1 MVRSAATLSGV
12 DKDEYQRMAD
22 NGEHHW
28 WYRSTRALLK
38 QLIEPHLPTGN
49 EALYL
54 DAAGGTGATGGW
66 LTTTA
71 PTVLADFEAFVLEA
85 ARTAYPGYLPARAD
99 INHLP
104 FADDAFDVVLCV
116 TALCHRMN
124 PDPAAI
130 VAEFC
135 RVAKP
140 GALIC
145 LMEPGGG
152 DWLWRSHDDVTQSA
166 RRFSVGTL
174 RGLATGAG
182 LDVIK
187 ATGAYSFLVP
197 PAYAMHLFER
207 GKGKSDVGRN
217 QSGLGGTLALAA
229 RAERRLL
236 RRFNVPVGLSSI
248 VVARCPG

>member
-1 MVRSAATLSGV
+1 
-12 DKDEYQRMAD
+12 MAE

-38 QLIEPHLPTGN
+38 QLIEPHLPTSN
-49 EALYL
+49 DALYL

-66 LTTTA
+66 LTTAT
-71 PTVLADFEAFVLEA
+71 PTVLADYEPFALEA
-85 ARTAYPGYLPARAD
+85 ARKTHPGYLPARTD

-104 FADDAFDVVLCV
+104 FADDSFDVVLCV

-135 RVAKP
+135 RVGKP

-152 DWLWRSHDDVTQSA
+152 DWLWRSHDDVTQTA
-166 RRFSVGTL
+166 RRFSVSSL
-174 RGLATGAG
+174 RGLAEDAG
-182 LDVIK
+182 LDVVK
-187 ATGAYSFLVP
+187 ATAAFSFLVP
-197 PAYAMHLFER
+197 PAYAMHIFER
-207 GKGKSDVGRN
+207 GKAKSDVGRN
-217 QSGLGGTLALAA
+217 QSGLGGALSLAA
-229 RAERRLL
+229 RAERRML

-248 VVARCPG
+248 VVARSPR

>member
-1 MVRSAATLSGV
+1 
-12 DKDEYQRMAD
+12 MAE

-38 QLIEPHLPTGN
+38 QLIEPHLPTSTD
-49 EALYL
+49 ALYL

-66 LTTTA
+66 LTTAT
-71 PTVLADFEAFVLEA
+71 PTVLADFETFALEA
-85 ARTAYPGYLPARAD
+85 ARKTHPGYLPARTD

-104 FADDAFDVVLCV
+104 FADNSFDVVLCV

-130 VAEFC
+130 VGEFC
-135 RVAKP
+135 RVGKP

-152 DWLWRSHDDVTQSA
+152 DWLWRSHDDVTQTA
-166 RRFSVGTL
+166 RRFSVRSL
-174 RGLATGAG
+174 RGLADDAG
-182 LDVIK
+182 LDVVK
-187 ATGAYSFLVP
+187 ATAAFSFLVP
-197 PAYAMHLFER
+197 PAYAMHVFER
-207 GKGKSDVGRN
+207 GKAKSDVGRN
-217 QSGLGGTLALAA
+217 QSGLGGSLSLAA
-229 RAERRLL
+229 RAERRIL

-248 VVARCPG
+248 VVARAPR

>member
-1 MVRSAATLSGV
+1 MARSAATLSGV

-38 QLIEPHLPTGN
+38 QLIEPHLRTAAD
-49 EALYL
+49 ALYF
-54 DAAGGTGATGGW
+54 DAAGGTGATGAW
-66 LTTTA
+66 LTASA
-71 PTVLADFEAFVLEA
+71 PTVLADYELFALEA
-85 ARTAYPGYLPARAD
+85 GRTTHPGYLPARAD
-99 INHLP
+99 INNLP
-104 FADDAFDVVLCV
+104 FGDDSFDAVLCV

-130 VAEFC
+130 VAEFG

-152 DWLWRSHDDVTQSA
+152 NWLWRSHDDVTQTA
-166 RRFSVGTL
+166 RRFSVGSL
-174 RGLATGAG
+174 RALAEGAG
-182 LDVIK
+182 LDVLK
-187 ATGAYSFLVP
+187 ATAAFSFLVP

-217 QSGLGGTLALAA
+217 QSGLGGALSAAA

-236 RRFNVPVGLSSI
+236 RRFDLPVGLSSI
-248 VVARCPG
+248 VLARTPR